1 MNIGRRGEGP
11 LLSVKI
17 IHLLSRSV
25 FPKVRF
31 AELFWSARVSNLVH
45 EKKKFLIEIL
55 ESDTVKPVLTTTSE
69 H

>member
-17 IHLLSRSV
+17 VHLLSRFV

-31 AELFWSARVSNLVH
+31 AELFWSAIVYNLVY
-45 EKKKFLIEIL
+45 EKNKLLKISAFRC
-55 ESDTVKPVLTTTSE
+55 
-69 H
+69 